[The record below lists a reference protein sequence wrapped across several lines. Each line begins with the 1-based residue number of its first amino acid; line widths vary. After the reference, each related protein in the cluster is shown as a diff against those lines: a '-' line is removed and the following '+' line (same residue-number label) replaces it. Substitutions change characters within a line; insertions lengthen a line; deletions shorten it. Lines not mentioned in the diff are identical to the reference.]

1 MAKDALLAGF
11 SEYIGNARI
20 IAPGDR
26 ADLQRGLL
34 SIRFEQI
41 SRPTDAILRPC
52 LYGMAAKTVNE
63 NDVYAA
69 IIVRRQIEKDMGT
82 YTVRMPRRWLFLCP
96 LSENFLQ
103 SGHIAA
109 ILLFL

>member
-1 MAKDALLAGF
+1 MAKDTLLTGF
-11 SEYIGNARI
+11 CEYIGNVRI

-34 SIRFEQI
+34 SVRFEQI
-41 SRPTDAILRPC
+41 SGPTNAILRPC
-52 LYGMAAKTVNE
+52 LYRMAAKTVNE

-82 YTVRMPRRWLFLCP
+82 YTVRMPIRWLFLYP
-96 LSENFLQ
+96 LSEKFLQ
-103 SGHIAA
+103 S
-109 ILLFL
+109 